1 MSTSMSTSTTTARTY
16 DGPPLYDP
24 RTFDRGFPYEVFR
37 ELREH
42 APVTYH
48 EHPYWDRGFWVI
60 ARHADVQRVSRDW
73 NGFHNAPN
81 PFLPGTDG
89 MTGEGDAGSS
99 LLMISID
106 PPEHTKLRKLI
117 SSGFTPRRINDL
129 ATHVKARVDSVI
141 DSVADRGEC
150 DLVRD
155 VALWLPLHA
164 IADLVGVPE
173 EDREQIFEWTELT
186 FGFDAATTP
195 EERAEAAQSMYAY
208 ADAMC
213 AERADDPRDDLMS
226 VLVDAEV
233 DGERLT
239 QMQLAV
245 FFMMLQ
251 NAGSETTRNLITTG
265 MLTLLEHPDELAEL
279 RADLSNL
286 PLAIEELLRLASP
299 VMNFVRKAT
308 KDTEVGGQAVG
319 EGDHVLMVYASANR
333 DERTFDDPNGLH
345 LTRDP
350 NDHVAFG
357 AGGPHFCL
365 GAHLARLE
373 SKLMFEA
380 ILTRFEG
387 LELAA
392 DPALL
397 PRVNSNLIDGLAEMP
412 VRWTGVR

>member
-1 MSTSMSTSTTTARTY
+1 M
-16 DGPPLYDP
+16 
-24 RTFDRGFPYEVFR
+24 FR
-37 ELREH
+37 ELRDSDPVSHHDHPAWEH
-42 APVTYH
+42 GYWAVT
-48 EHPYWDRGFWVI
+48 
-60 ARHADVQRVSRDW
+60 RHADVQRVSRDW
-73 NGFHNAPN
+73 NGFQNAPN
-81 PFLPGTDG
+81 PFLPDRADF
-89 MTGEGDAGSS
+89 GDEAGAS
-99 LLMISID
+99 LLMISLD

-129 ATHVKARVDSVI
+129 AARVKERVDSVI
-141 DSVADRGEC
+141 DSVAGRGEC

-173 EDREQIFEWTELT
+173 EDRKQVFEWTELT

-195 EERAEAAQSMYAY
+195 EDRAEAAQSMFAY

-213 AERADDPRDDLMS
+213 AQRADDPRDDLMS
-226 VLVDAEV
+226 VLLHAEV
-233 DGERLT
+233 EGEHLT

-245 FFMMLQ
+245 FFMLLQ

-265 MLTLLEHPDELAEL
+265 TLSLLERPDDLARLRDDAEL
-279 RADLSNL
+279 L
-286 PLAIEELLRLASP
+286 PVAIEELLRHATP
-299 VMNFVRKAT
+299 VMSFTRVAT
-308 KDTEVGGQAVG
+308 QDTEVGGQAVA

-333 DERTFDDPNGLH
+333 DERAFERPDDIDI
-345 LTRDP
+345 TRDP

-365 GAHLARLE
+365 GSHLARLE
-373 SKLMFEA
+373 AKLMFEA

-387 LELAA
+387 LEVTA
-392 DPALL
+392 DPASL

-412 VRWTGVR
+412 VRWSGVR

>member
-1 MSTSMSTSTTTARTY
+1 MSTSGY
-16 DGPPLYDP
+16 DGPPLHDP
-24 RTFDRGFPYEVFR
+24 ATYAHGFPYEVFR
-37 ELREH
+37 ELRASDPVSHHDHPAWEH
-42 APVTYH
+42 GYWAVT
-48 EHPYWDRGFWVI
+48 
-60 ARHADVQRVSRDW
+60 RHADVQRVSRDW
-73 NGFHNAPN
+73 NGFQNAPN
-81 PFLPGTDG
+81 PFLPDRADF
-89 MTGEGDAGSS
+89 GDEAGAS
-99 LLMISID
+99 LLMISLD

-129 ATHVKARVDSVI
+129 AARVKERVDSVI

-173 EDREQIFEWTELT
+173 EDRKQVFEWTELT
-186 FGFDAATTP
+186 FGFDADTTP
-195 EERAEAAQSMYAY
+195 EERAEAAQSMFAY

-213 AERADDPRDDLMS
+213 AQRADEPRDDLMS
-226 VLVDAEV
+226 VLLHAEV
-233 DGERLT
+233 EGERLT

-245 FFMMLQ
+245 FFMLLQ

-265 MLTLLEHPDELAEL
+265 TLSLLERPDDLARLRDDAEL
-279 RADLSNL
+279 L
-286 PLAIEELLRLASP
+286 PVAIEELLRHATP
-299 VMNFVRKAT
+299 VMSFTRVAT
-308 KDTEVGGQAVG
+308 NDTEVGGRAVA

-333 DERTFDDPNGLH
+333 DERAFERPDDIDI
-345 LTRDP
+345 TREP

-365 GAHLARLE
+365 GSHLARLE
-373 SKLMFEA
+373 AKLMFEA

-387 LELAA
+387 LEVTA
-392 DPALL
+392 DPASL

-412 VRWTGVR
+412 VRWSGVR

>member
-1 MSTSMSTSTTTARTY
+1 MSTRTY
-16 DGPPLYDP
+16 DGPALHDP
-24 RTFDRGFPYEVFR
+24 ATYAHGFPYEVFR
-37 ELREH
+37 ELRDTD
-42 APVTYH
+42 PVSH
-48 EHPYWDRGFWVI
+48 HDHPAWERGFWAI
-60 ARHADVQRVSRDW
+60 TRHADVQRVSRDW
-73 NGFHNAPN
+73 NGFQNAPN
-81 PFLPGTDG
+81 PFLP
-89 MTGEGDAGSS
+89 DARADASNDESGAS
-99 LLMISID
+99 LLMISLD

-129 ATHVKARVDSVI
+129 AAHVKARVDSVI

-173 EDREQIFEWTELT
+173 EDRKQVFEWTELT
-186 FGFDAATTP
+186 FGFDADTTP
-195 EERAEAAQSMYAY
+195 EERADAAQAMFAY

-226 VLVDAEV
+226 VLLHAEV
-233 DGERLT
+233 EGERLT

-245 FFMMLQ
+245 FFMLLQ

-265 MLTLLEHPDELAEL
+265 TLSLLQRPEQLAEL
-279 RADLSNL
+279 RDDQELL
-286 PLAIEELLRLASP
+286 PVAIEELLRHATP
-299 VMNFVRKAT
+299 VMSFTRQAT
-308 KDTEVGGQAVG
+308 KDTEVGGQAIA

-333 DERTFDDPNGLH
+333 DERAFDRPDEIDLR
-345 LTRDP
+345 RDP

-392 DPALL
+392 DPASL

-412 VRWTGVR
+412 VRWRGVR

>member
-1 MSTSMSTSTTTARTY
+1 MSMRTY
-16 DGPPLYDP
+16 DGPALHRPETYAH
-24 RTFDRGFPYEVFR
+24 GFPYDVFR
-37 ELREH
+37 DLRDH
-42 APVTYH
+42 DPVSHH
-48 EHPYWDRGFWVI
+48 EHPLWDDGYWAVT
-60 ARHADVQRVSRDW
+60 RHADVQRVSRDW
-73 NGFHNAPN
+73 NSFHNAPN
-81 PFLPGTDG
+81 PFLPGDG
-89 MTGEGDAGSS
+89 ELVDESGSS
-99 LLMISID
+99 LLMISLD

-129 ATHVKARVDSVI
+129 SQHVKDRVDSVI
-141 DSVADRGEC
+141 DAVADRGEC

-173 EDREQIFEWTELT
+173 DDRKQVFEWTELT
-186 FGFDAATTP
+186 FGFDADTTA
-195 EERAEAAQSMYAY
+195 EERADAAQSMYAY

-213 AERADDPRDDLMS
+213 AERIDDPRDDLMS
-226 VLVDAEV
+226 VLLHAEI
-233 DGERLT
+233 DGDRLD

-245 FFMMLQ
+245 FFMLLQ

-265 MLTLLEHPDELAEL
+265 MLTLLERPDDLARL
-279 RADLSNL
+279 RGDLAIL
-286 PLAIEELLRLASP
+286 PTAIEELLRLASP
-299 VMNFVRKAT
+299 VMSFTRKAT
-308 KDTEVGGQAVG
+308 KDTEVGGQAIA

-333 DERTFDDPNGLH
+333 DERAFEDPDGLH
-345 LTRDP
+345 LDRDP

-392 DPALL
+392 DPASL

-412 VRWTGVR
+412 VRWSSVR

>member
-1 MSTSMSTSTTTARTY
+1 MRTY
-16 DGPPLYDP
+16 DGPPLHRPATYAH
-24 RTFDRGFPYEVFR
+24 GFPYEVFR
-37 ELREH
+37 ELRDH
-42 APVTYH
+42 DPVSHH
-48 EHPYWDRGFWVI
+48 EHPLWEGGYWVV

-73 NGFHNAPN
+73 NSFHNAPH
-81 PFLPGTDG
+81 PFLPADADLVD
-89 MTGEGDAGSS
+89 EGGSS
-99 LLMISID
+99 LLMISLD

-129 ATHVKARVDSVI
+129 SAHVKERVDSVI

-173 EDREQIFEWTELT
+173 EDRKQVFEWTELT
-186 FGFDAATTP
+186 FGFDPDTTA
-195 EERAEAAQSMYAY
+195 EERADAAQQMYAY

-213 AERADDPRDDLMS
+213 AERADNPRDDLMS
-226 VLVDAEV
+226 VLLHAEI
-233 DGERLT
+233 DGDRLEP
-239 QMQLAV
+239 MQLSV
-245 FFMMLQ
+245 FFMLLQ

-265 MLTLLEHPDELAEL
+265 MLTLLQQPDRLAEL
-279 RADLSNL
+279 RGNLDIL
-286 PLAIEELLRLASP
+286 PLAIEELLRLATP
-299 VMNFVRKAT
+299 VMSFTRRAT
-308 KDTEVGGQAVG
+308 KDTEIAGQPIAA
-319 EGDHVLMVYASANR
+319 GDPVLMVYASANR
-333 DERTFDDPNGLH
+333 DERAFDDPDGLH

-373 SKLMFEA
+373 ARLMFEA

-392 DPALL
+392 DPESL

-412 VRWTGVR
+412 VRWTSVNS

>member
-1 MSTSMSTSTTTARTY
+1 MSTAGY
-16 DGPPLYDP
+16 DGPPLYEP
-24 RTFDRGFPYEVFR
+24 ATYAHGFPYEVFR
-37 ELREH
+37 ELRDSD
-42 APVTYH
+42 PVSHH
-48 EHPYWDRGFWVI
+48 EHPAWEHGYWAVT
-60 ARHADVQRVSRDW
+60 RHADVQRVSRDW
-73 NGFHNAPN
+73 NGFQNAPN
-81 PFLPGTDG
+81 PFLPDRADF
-89 MTGEGDAGSS
+89 GDEAGAS
-99 LLMISID
+99 LLMISLD

-129 ATHVKARVDSVI
+129 AARVKERVDSVI
-141 DSVADRGEC
+141 DSVAGRGEC

-173 EDREQIFEWTELT
+173 EDRKQVFEWTELT

-195 EERAEAAQSMYAY
+195 ADRAEAAQSMFAY

-213 AERADDPRDDLMS
+213 AQRADDPRDDLMS
-226 VLVDAEV
+226 VLLHAEV
-233 DGERLT
+233 EGEHLT

-245 FFMMLQ
+245 FFMLLQ

-265 MLTLLEHPDELAEL
+265 TLSLLERPDDLARLRDDAEL
-279 RADLSNL
+279 L
-286 PLAIEELLRLASP
+286 PVAIEELLRHATP
-299 VMNFVRKAT
+299 VMSFTRVAT
-308 KDTEVGGQAVG
+308 QDTEVGGQAVA

-333 DERTFDDPNGLH
+333 DERAFERPDDIDI
-345 LTRDP
+345 TRDP

-365 GAHLARLE
+365 GSHLARLE
-373 SKLMFEA
+373 AKLMFEA

-387 LELAA
+387 LEVTA
-392 DPALL
+392 DPASL

-412 VRWTGVR
+412 VRWSGVR

>member
-1 MSTSMSTSTTTARTY
+1 MSTPGY
-16 DGPPLYDP
+16 DGPPLYEP
-24 RTFDRGFPYEVFR
+24 ATYAHGFPYEVFR
-37 ELREH
+37 ELRDSDPVSHHDHPAWEH
-42 APVTYH
+42 GYWAVT
-48 EHPYWDRGFWVI
+48 
-60 ARHADVQRVSRDW
+60 RHADVQRVSRDW
-73 NGFHNAPN
+73 NGFQNAPN
-81 PFLPGTDG
+81 PFLPDRADF
-89 MTGEGDAGSS
+89 GDEAGAS
-99 LLMISID
+99 LLMISLD

-129 ATHVKARVDSVI
+129 AARVEERVDSVI
-141 DSVADRGEC
+141 DSVAGRGEC

-173 EDREQIFEWTELT
+173 EDRKQVFEWTELT

-195 EERAEAAQSMYAY
+195 EDRAEAAQSMFAY

-213 AERADDPRDDLMS
+213 AQRADDPRDDLMS
-226 VLVDAEV
+226 VLLHAEV
-233 DGERLT
+233 EGEHLT

-245 FFMMLQ
+245 FFMLLQ

-265 MLTLLEHPDELAEL
+265 TLSLLERPDDLARLRDDAEL
-279 RADLSNL
+279 L
-286 PLAIEELLRLASP
+286 PVAIEELLRHATP
-299 VMNFVRKAT
+299 VMSFTRVAT
-308 KDTEVGGQAVG
+308 KDTDVGGQAVA

-333 DERTFDDPNGLH
+333 DERAFERPDDIDI
-345 LTRDP
+345 TRDP

-365 GAHLARLE
+365 GSHLARLE
-373 SKLMFEA
+373 AKLMFEA

-387 LELAA
+387 LEVTA
-392 DPALL
+392 DPASL

-412 VRWTGVR
+412 VRWSGVR

>member
-1 MSTSMSTSTTTARTY
+1 MSTAGY
-16 DGPPLYDP
+16 DGPPLHEPATYAH
-24 RTFDRGFPYEVFR
+24 GFPYEVFR
-37 ELREH
+37 ELRDSDPVSHHDHPAWEH
-42 APVTYH
+42 GYWAVT
-48 EHPYWDRGFWVI
+48 
-60 ARHADVQRVSRDW
+60 RHADVQRISRDW
-73 NGFHNAPN
+73 NGFQNAPN
-81 PFLPGTDG
+81 PFLPDRADF
-89 MTGEGDAGSS
+89 GDEAGAS
-99 LLMISID
+99 LLMISLD

-129 ATHVKARVDSVI
+129 AARVKERVDSVI
-141 DSVADRGEC
+141 DSVAGRGEC

-173 EDREQIFEWTELT
+173 EDRKQVFEWTELT

-195 EERAEAAQSMYAY
+195 ADRAEAAQSMFAY

-213 AERADDPRDDLMS
+213 AQRADDPRDDLMS
-226 VLVDAEV
+226 VLLHAEV
-233 DGERLT
+233 EGEHLT

-245 FFMMLQ
+245 FFMLLQ

-265 MLTLLEHPDELAEL
+265 TLSLLERPDDLARLRDDAEL
-279 RADLSNL
+279 L
-286 PLAIEELLRLASP
+286 PVAIEELLRHATP
-299 VMNFVRKAT
+299 VMSFTRVAT
-308 KDTEVGGQAVG
+308 QDTEVGGQAVA

-333 DERTFDDPNGLH
+333 DERAFERPDDIDI
-345 LTRDP
+345 TRDP

-365 GAHLARLE
+365 GSHLARLE
-373 SKLMFEA
+373 AKLMFEA

-387 LELAA
+387 LEVTA
-392 DPALL
+392 DPASL

-412 VRWTGVR
+412 VRWSGVR

>member
-1 MSTSMSTSTTTARTY
+1 
-16 DGPPLYDP
+16 
-24 RTFDRGFPYEVFR
+24 VFR
-37 ELREH
+37 ELRDSDPVSHHDHPAWEH
-42 APVTYH
+42 GYWAVT
-48 EHPYWDRGFWVI
+48 
-60 ARHADVQRVSRDW
+60 RHADVQRVSRDW
-73 NGFHNAPN
+73 NGFQNAPN
-81 PFLPGTDG
+81 PFLPDRADF
-89 MTGEGDAGSS
+89 GDEAGASF
-99 LLMISID
+99 LMISLD

-129 ATHVKARVDSVI
+129 AARVKERVDSVI

-173 EDREQIFEWTELT
+173 EDRKQVFEWTELT

-195 EERAEAAQSMYAY
+195 AERAEAAQSMFAY

-226 VLVDAEV
+226 VLLHAEV
-233 DGERLT
+233 EGERLT

-245 FFMMLQ
+245 FFMLLQ

-265 MLTLLEHPDELAEL
+265 TLSLLERPADLARLRDDAEL
-279 RADLSNL
+279 L
-286 PLAIEELLRLASP
+286 PVAIEELLRHATP
-299 VMNFVRKAT
+299 VMSFTRVAT
-308 KDTEVGGQAVG
+308 TDTEVGGQAVA

-333 DERTFDDPNGLH
+333 DERAFERPDDIDV
-345 LTRDP
+345 TREP

-365 GAHLARLE
+365 GSHLARLE
-373 SKLMFEA
+373 AKLMFEA

-387 LELAA
+387 LEVTA
-392 DPALL
+392 DPASL

-412 VRWTGVR
+412 VRWSGVR